1 MKRLT
6 GLWRAI
12 GQTHRTT
19 AEWLA
24 LSLAV
29 LTCVLVLVLT
39 GSLRRADTLLYDQIL
54 STRFEPVPYDVV
66 LIGIDD
72 ASIRALGQWPWRR
85 ALHAALLD
93 RLTDAGARAV
103 VFDLVLAEESSSFPD
118 DDTLLADAMRRNGAT
133 VLPVLVEGGSGAPV
147 TYYPSARLRE
157 AARSFGHIEAVIG
170 DGGVVREAVLQQSIE
185 NGGWD
190 HIAVAALRLVDPAWL
205 PALQNVPR
213 GSRYLIPF
221 FGPPGHIPAFSYVD
235 VLQGRVAPEHL
246 EGRIVLIG
254 AMASGMADAV
264 NTPMTR
270 DHKPMAGVE
279 LIASV
284 VAALKAGMHITPISM
299 AQHVALTLLVVAGA
313 LVALRF
319 MTPRHGLLATCTA
332 VVGMLILSAFLLLRA
347 GIWMP
352 PVAPILGV
360 LVAYPLWSWRRQE
373 AALRYLDHQ
382 LRNLSQS
389 TVPLPV
395 LRLFPASVDADLFD
409 HRGYQLAAAIRQL
422 QSVSRFVSD
431 GLNSLPDATMVVDL
445 HGRVIMNNDAA
456 QRYFA
461 RFGVRAKLNIFVLGN
476 LLRLAGVLGDNESL
490 DLEMPRLRVDRQERI
505 DREGMVQLLRAT
517 SFLATD
523 QSVLGW
529 IVSLTDIT
537 SIRRAEEEREEA
549 VRFLTHDIRSPQASI
564 MALVEL
570 RRQRHLALNETELLD
585 RIERHAQETMALADG
600 FVQLARAKSIDL
612 QLEWID
618 LRSLLIDAADD
629 VWALASAGDVNIEV
643 QSLDDEV
650 LIHADRSL
658 MTRAVVNLLNNAI
671 KYSPRATIV
680 RIRLIADESMVTV
693 QIVDHGPGIP
703 AAEVSTIF
711 DAFRRARHQPGKLSG
726 VGLGLA
732 FVHVV
737 AERHSG
743 DVAVL
748 ETGAAGTTMQLR
760 LPRSVGASQPG

>member
-6 GLWRAI
+6 GLWRAL

-29 LTCVLVLVLT
+29 LTCVVVLVLT

-54 STRFEPVPYDVV
+54 STRLEPVPYDVV

-103 VFDLVLAEESSSFPD
+103 VFDLVLAEESSAFPD

-147 TYYPSARLRE
+147 TYYPSARLRD

-170 DGGVVREAVLQQSIE
+170 DGGVVREAVLQQAIE

-279 LIASV
+279 LIASI

-299 AQHVALTLLVVAGA
+299 AQHVAMTLLFVAGA
-313 LVALRF
+313 LIALRF
-319 MTPRHGLLATCTA
+319 LTPRHGLMVTCA
-332 VVGMLILSAFLLLRA
+332 IAAGILGLSAFLLLRV

-352 PVAPILGV
+352 PASAVLGV

-389 TVPLPV
+389 TIPLPV
-395 LRLFPASVDADLFD
+395 LRLFPASADADLFD

-445 HGRVIMNNDAA
+445 HGRVLMNNDAA

-476 LLRLAGVLGDNESL
+476 LLRLAGVLGDGEPL
-490 DLEMPRLRVDRQERI
+490 DLAAQRLRVDRQERM

-517 SFLATD
+517 PFRATD

-612 QLEWID
+612 QLEWFD

-643 QSLDDEV
+643 QSRDDEV

-680 RIRLIADESMVTV
+680 CIRLLTGESTVTI

-703 AAEVSTIF
+703 PAEVPTIF

-732 FVHVV
+732 FVQVV
-737 AERHSG
+737 AERHGG

-748 ETGAAGTTMQLR
+748 ETGASGTTMQLQ
-760 LPRSVGASQPG
+760 LPRCAKDVQLD